1 MKDGK
6 PVPKNDHFSIEE
18 SEDGTVALLIDKV
31 GPSDAGQYSIVATNE
46 DGEARSEAP
55 VTSWCWFFKTIYLIF
70 LFCNH
75 QELWVYL
82 TKAFDK
88 L

>member
-6 PVPKNDHFSIEE
+6 LIPKNGHFSVEE

-31 GPSDAGQYSIVATNE
+31 SPSDAGQYSIIAINE

-55 VTSWCWFFKTIYLIF
+55 VTSMW
-70 LFCNH
+70 
-75 QELWVYL
+75 
-82 TKAFDK
+82 
-88 L
+88 